1 MSSIC
6 LLGKLIL
13 LMATLS
19 LLFRLKKPLPAS
31 IIISF
36 LIFSI
41 AFGSY
46 FFSRG
51 SAENNVRELLF
62 EQQKQRQIENTKSL
76 SEQIKSDLDRVIMR
90 LQLLAREP
98 ALQNE
103 ELNTQEAS
111 NLLKQAESDINSRIT
126 PIDTL
131 GLLNSSNMLVNI
143 APDEYSKYIG
153 LDRSQTEYVQEV
165 NRSWQP
171 YISSGFT
178 GAVGRYIIA
187 IGVPITNLETGRHV
201 GIITTAPLTIQF
213 FERYGNILNIN
224 TQHILALDRNGKY
237 LTAPTPE
244 LVGKDVFGEEVK
256 ELTKGNQDIYRL
268 YENAVKFGQPGSTLF
283 DAGAGEHFATTYPV
297 TYGRQGQVMTIILST
312 PTAQYIQR

>member
-1 MSSIC
+1 
-6 LLGKLIL
+6 
-13 LMATLS
+13 MATLS

-41 AFGSY
+41 TFGSY

-111 NLLKQAESDINSRIT
+111 NLLKQAESDINRGSRRSI
-126 PIDTL
+126 
-131 GLLNSSNMLVNI
+131 LL
-143 APDEYSKYIG
+143 DC
-153 LDRSQTEYVQEV
+153 
-165 NRSWQP
+165 
-171 YISSGFT
+171 
-178 GAVGRYIIA
+178 
-187 IGVPITNLETGRHV
+187 
-201 GIITTAPLTIQF
+201 
-213 FERYGNILNIN
+213 
-224 TQHILALDRNGKY
+224 
-237 LTAPTPE
+237 
-244 LVGKDVFGEEVK
+244 
-256 ELTKGNQDIYRL
+256 
-268 YENAVKFGQPGSTLF
+268 
-283 DAGAGEHFATTYPV
+283 
-297 TYGRQGQVMTIILST
+297 
-312 PTAQYIQR
+312 